1 MATGNDRF
9 GSARPVNLPLRVAV
23 LIAIG
28 ATVCG
33 LIGAALLL
41 AVGSV
46 HG

>member
-1 MATGNDRF
+1 MTTGKDWLD
-9 GSARPVNLPLRVAV
+9 SARPVNLPLRVAV

-41 AVGSV
+41 AVG
-46 HG
+46 GAA